1 MKKSRLEDKIY
12 RDNILYVCSICNNE
26 SDDVICYRC
35 KTDVDRGFC
44 LSYFSG
50 HSEDG
55 ELQIIGLFHVRHMDS
70 EFNVSNF
77 AFCGIV
83 PGKKASKWFSD
94 YRDKEEITCKKCA
107 IMVDVLLRKKENSKL
122 KNVLKI
128 GGKK

>member
-35 KTDVDRGFC
+35 KTDTERGFC

-50 HSEDG
+50 HSKDG
-55 ELQIIGLFHVRHMDS
+55 QLQSIGLFHARYMDP
-70 EFNVSNF
+70 EFNASDYALCGVTPETSN
-77 AFCGIV
+77 I
-83 PGKKASKWFSD
+83 KWFSD
-94 YRDKEEITCKKCA
+94 YRDKEEITCKACA
-107 IMVDVLLRKKENSKL
+107 SIVEVLLKKRENSKS